1 MTHHRSNNRQRKRKG
16 GRSSLTTTHAGE
28 GLGKGVW
35 RGWEFP
41 TLKEARAKG
50 YSKGER
56 GLFPVLIF
64 GKWGHLG
71 SRERDASEMLVVVY
85 ISGEGEHQKHQSLPL
100 FRYNRGPRP
109 RGVTRRPRRER
120 FWGLVEADE
129 LRRPYGLGNLK
140 VFWAQDQNQ
149 GGGGSGSQTG
159 ERGSSYAGRGLTR
172 KKPSGRGRAQP
183 GARPRASPAP
193 GPPPTGASGE
203 ERRAGPRRPQREC
216 PRARGRGRG
225 PGTSAPGGA
234 NEWGTQHTQHS
245 SRERARSARTRHIP
259 SRLERG
265 AAEGPGVALSADVHP
280 PALTQPRDA
289 RPSPARGGGGARRG
303 RPGS

>member
-216 PRARGRGRG
+216 PPCTWSGAG
-225 PGTSAPGGA
+225 PGHVSARWSQRVGNAAHAAFQPRAG
-234 NEWGTQHTQHS
+234 S
-245 SRERARSARTRHIP
+245 ERADTPHSK
-259 SRLERG
+259 
-265 AAEGPGVALSADVHP
+265 
-280 PALTQPRDA
+280 
-289 RPSPARGGGGARRG
+289 PARAGRGGGARGGPFRG
-303 RPGS
+303 RPPARSHPAPGRAAQPSSGRRRG